1 MNSALHVQLV
11 QVRQE
16 YLRDYA
22 ARDRR
27 WYRIAGRRSK
37 ANLVPCC

>member
-1 MNSALHVQLV
+1 MNSALHAQLV
-11 QVRQE
+11 RAQQD
-16 YLRDYA
+16 YLRDYV

-37 ANLVPCC
+37 AKLVPCC